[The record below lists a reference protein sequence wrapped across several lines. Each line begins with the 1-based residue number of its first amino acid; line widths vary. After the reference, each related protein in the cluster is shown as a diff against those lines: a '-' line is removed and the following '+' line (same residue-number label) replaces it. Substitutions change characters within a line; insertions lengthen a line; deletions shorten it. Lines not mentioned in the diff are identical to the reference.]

1 MRFIISI
8 LFYLSSFMYLTDS
21 AIVPCNDCYRIITTQ
36 PDNDI
41 INRYA
46 LQKNI
51 TNELTKI
58 KYAVSSI
65 EKILISHVHKNIPS
79 QIKQTEEYRCKK
91 LIEAIKNNN

>member
-41 INRYA
+41 INRVA

-58 KYAVSSI
+58 KLAVSSI
-65 EKILISHVHKNIPS
+65 EKILIYQVHKNIPS